1 MLGAFNTFGE
11 ENTGKARM
19 GGATRPSVFKLA
31 LRFKMKHRQ
40 ANAVSGSELWS
51 RRASHPGLPEQV
63 TYFFSNGVS
72 SPRHRI

>member
-1 MLGAFNTFGE
+1 
-11 ENTGKARM
+11 M

-40 ANAVSGSELWS
+40 ANVVSGSELWS

-63 TYFFSNGVS
+63 ELTS
-72 SPRHRI
+72 SKAV

>member
-11 ENTGKARM
+11 ENTGTRM

-40 ANAVSGSELWS
+40 VSGSELWS
-51 RRASHPGLPEQV
+51 RRASHPGLSEQV

>member
-40 ANAVSGSELWS
+40 ANVVSGSELWS

-63 TYFFSNGVS
+63 ELTS
-72 SPRHRI
+72 SKAV